1 MSSLSFNEINELA
14 KNINIEEHGHI
25 RESYLLNNWYRYRTN
40 LNELDYT
47 EMQNLKTLFKGLKE
61 LSAADRELLAIK
73 YDRKLKRP
81 TDEEIAAEL
90 SMSKITYGKKRRQIQ
105 RRLKHVIIKQKLE
118 DSKHD
123 K

>member
-1 MSSLSFNEINELA
+1 MSSLSISELNELA
-14 KNINIEEHGHI
+14 KKLNIEEHGHI
-25 RESYLLNNWYRYRTN
+25 REMYLLNNWYRYKSN

-61 LSAADRELLAIK
+61 LSAADREVLAIK

-90 SMSKITYGKKRRQIQ
+90 GMSKITYGKKRRQIQ
-105 RRLKHVIIKQKLE
+105 RKLKHIIIKQKLE
-118 DSKHD
+118 DSK